1 MNAHSKRETW
11 LNNISVVYLFFP
23 ETARLSLEE
32 IAKNFGDEVAVHVN
46 DATEEEKMKLDKALE
61 DADPTKSDQASQE
74 VKELEVGKQ
83 EA

>member
-1 MNAHSKRETW
+1 M
-11 LNNISVVYLFFP
+11 
-23 ETARLSLEE
+23 
-32 IAKNFGDEVAVHVN
+32 HVN

-74 VKELEVGKQ
+74 VKDLEVGKQ

>member
-1 MNAHSKRETW
+1 M
-11 LNNISVVYLFFP
+11 
-23 ETARLSLEE
+23 
-32 IAKNFGDEVAVHVN
+32 HVN

>member
-11 LNNISVVYLFFP
+11 LNNLLVVYLFFP

-46 DATEEEKMKLDKALE
+46 DAMEEEKMKLDKALE

-74 VKELEVGKQ
+74 VKELEAGKE